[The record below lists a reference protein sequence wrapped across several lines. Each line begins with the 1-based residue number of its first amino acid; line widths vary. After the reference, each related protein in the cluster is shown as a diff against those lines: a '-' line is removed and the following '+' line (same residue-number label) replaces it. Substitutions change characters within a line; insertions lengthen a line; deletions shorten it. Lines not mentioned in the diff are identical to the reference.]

1 MGSLYVEY
9 EYWVAAFQ
17 LMFAMLGM
25 GATLTIKDFKDV
37 IGMPRAAS
45 IGLAVQL
52 LIVPLTAFVFIN
64 VNELSIG
71 VSIGIALIAAIPG
84 GTTSNIFTYMAR
96 GNVPLS
102 ISITALTTLAC
113 LFTTPLIMNLLA
125 ADSLPNNFNMPTEK
139 IINDI
144 AFTLLLP
151 LIIGMIVL
159 HYLPSI
165 AKEVSKWSIRLSL
178 LGILVILV
186 GSSSSSRL
194 NLQAFGANN
203 LILIIAFISTLS
215 IISWLS
221 LKLFALSSY
230 DSSAINM
237 EVIVRN
243 VNLAVLIKASL
254 FPATTNLGD
263 AVGDAVLFTVL
274 LYGGLQ
280 MLIAFTMIILRRR
293 QLTLG

>member
-64 VNELSIG
+64 LNELSIG

-113 LFTTPLIMNLLA
+113 LFTTPLIMNLLV

-186 GSSSSSRL
+186 GSSSSGRL